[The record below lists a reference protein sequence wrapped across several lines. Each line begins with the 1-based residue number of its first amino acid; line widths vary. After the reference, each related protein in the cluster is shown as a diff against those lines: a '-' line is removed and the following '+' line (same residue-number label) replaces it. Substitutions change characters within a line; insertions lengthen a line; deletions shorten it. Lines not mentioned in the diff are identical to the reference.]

1 MTRAANRSSPP
12 PTLASRPRRLRRPSR
27 LRRPPRPATLC
38 RLLGAPLV
46 CARPSLTPPAPRR
59 RRHRQPGAHLRA
71 TLLPAALLL
80 SALPLGAPSLA
91 RAQEPVEEDPLASG
105 PAEDWRALYLRARA
119 LSEAADQPVLLM
131 PVGDAARTATRKA
144 AGLMAPGQ
152 SHLRPLPTVGERQ
165 AEVALALG
173 SEGHRC
179 GAVVEDHGGTLWF
192 LPAGDCRPAD
202 RPATE
207 GPAGPPLLS
216 MGTRR
221 GDPSWLVRDE
231 AGQVVDAWRYAA
243 LTHDDDLRER
253 LLVER
258 GRHRVG
264 RALLTAAGVGLVAGA
279 VVPLAASAV
288 AAPEV
293 AEDRRFTALFLGVT
307 GATLVVGARLDR
319 LGLEARQGQVG
330 RYLRADDAA
339 DVIADHNA
347 RVTRRR
353 APPPPPPPPEPPAQ
367 E

>member
-1 MTRAANRSSPP
+1 MTRGANPSGPAPTSAARPAAAGYPLPPPGAALVRARLVAASLALLPLLAPAAGRAAAPSPP
-12 PTLASRPRRLRRPSR
+12 P
-27 LRRPPRPATLC
+27 
-38 RLLGAPLV
+38 
-46 CARPSLTPPAPRR
+46 
-59 RRHRQPGAHLRA
+59 
-71 TLLPAALLL
+71 AA
-80 SALPLGAPSLA
+80 
-91 RAQEPVEEDPLASG
+91 EPDPLAG
-105 PAEDWRALYLRARA
+105 GTAGDWRELYLRARA
-119 LSEAADQPVLLM
+119 LSEAAGDPILLM
-131 PVGDAARTATRKA
+131 PVGEVARAATRKA

-152 SHLRPLPTVGERQ
+152 AHLRPLPTVGERQ

-173 SEGHRC
+173 SEGQRC
-179 GAVVEDHGGTLWF
+179 GAVVEAQGATLGF
-192 LPAGDCRPAD
+192 LPVGDCRPAA
-202 RPATE
+202 RPDPA
-207 GPAGPPLLS
+207 GPSGPPLLS
-216 MGTRR
+216 IGTRR

-231 AGQVVDAWRYAA
+231 GGQVVDAWRYAA
-243 LTHDDDLRER
+243 LTHDEDLRER

-339 DVIADHNA
+339 DVVADHNA
-347 RVTRRR
+347 RVLRRR
-353 APPPPPPPPEPPAQ
+353 APPPPPQAPPPQEPPPQ
-367 E
+367 EPPPQEPPPQDPPPAPASEPGP